1 MGAFSK
7 LMRKV
12 TSKATR
18 STMEAM
24 AKRGGIALAESA
36 LGAGG
41 AYAMSELIG
50 EGKHKRGGKKRY
62 LSKKKK
68 KKKKKANKG
77 KKLMKSMI
85 GKGIGGYL
93 QGGQAAFDLLA
104 PETKWSRPTPSWA
117 HEITHL
123 RRYSKQLDQ

>member
-18 STMEAM
+18 STMKAM
-24 AKRGGIALAESA
+24 AKRGGIALAEGA

-50 EGKHKRGGKKRY
+50 EGKRKRGGKKRY

-68 KKKKKANKG
+68 KKKANKG
-77 KKLMKSMI
+77 KKLMKPMI
-85 GKGIGGYL
+85 GKGIGGYV
-93 QGGQAAFDLLA
+93 QEGQAAFDILA

-117 HEITHL
+117 QEITQL

>member
-18 STMEAM
+18 STMKAM
-24 AKRGGIALAESA
+24 AKKGGIALAEGA
-36 LGAGG
+36 LGVGG

-50 EGKHKRGGKKRY
+50 EGKRKRGGKKRY

-68 KKKKKANKG
+68 NEKK

-85 GKGIGGYL
+85 GKGIGGYI

-117 HEITHL
+117 QEITQL